1 MMMGKTRRPLA
12 EPAGLRLSPAF
23 SHSGFFSVYPQ
34 PTLQTSRELWFN
46 GARMNPEPTAGCG
59 CKPPWIRVKI
69 GQNEVFQAT
78 RSRLRAHGLHT
89 VCEEA
94 LCPNLGHC
102 WSRGRA
108 TLLILGDRCTRGCRF
123 CNVDKREVLPPDPGE
138 PRRAAAAVRD
148 AGLKEVV
155 LTSVTR
161 DDLPDGGAALWA
173 ETVEAVHA
181 AVPGILVEVL
191 VPDFGGDPDAL
202 DAVLRAR
209 PEVFGHN
216 LETVPRLYPQARPQ
230 ADYARSLA
238 VLRRAAAAGLVAKTS
253 LMLGLGETYG
263 EIEQTLRDARDAGCR
278 VFYAGQYL
286 QPSRRHLPVARYVE
300 PEEFA
305 RVRDLGYA
313 LGFGFVASEP
323 LVRSSYHEEGQ
334 SAFVRGALEPRQAP
348 NGY

>member
-1 MMMGKTRRPLA
+1 MSD
-12 EPAGLRLSPAF
+12 EPSQ
-23 SHSGFFSVYPQ
+23 S
-34 PTLQTSRELWFN
+34 
-46 GARMNPEPTAGCG
+46 CG

-69 GQNEVFQAT
+69 GQNDVFQAT
-78 RSRLRAHGLHT
+78 KARLRAHGLHT

-94 LCPNLGHC
+94 ACPNLGHC
-102 WSRGRA
+102 WARGRA

-123 CNVDKREVLPPDPGE
+123 CNVDKRAVLPPDPGE
-138 PRRAAAAVRD
+138 PQRAAEAVRD

-155 LTSVTR
+155 VTSVTR

-173 ETVEAVHA
+173 QTVDAIHA

-191 VPDFGGDPDAL
+191 VPDFGGDAAAV

-238 VLRRAAAAGLVAKTS
+238 VLRQASASGLITKTS
-253 LMLGLGETYG
+253 LMLGLGETYD
-263 EIEQTLRDARDAGCR
+263 EIGQVLRDARAAGCR
-278 VFYAGQYL
+278 IFYAGQYL
-286 QPSRRHLPVARYVE
+286 QPSPRHLPVARYVE
-300 PEEFA
+300 PAEFA
-305 RVRDLGYA
+305 RLRDDAYA
-313 LGFGFVASEP
+313 LGFDFVASEP

-334 SAFVRGALEPRQAP
+334 SAFVRETLSKQERPLRDA
-348 NGY
+348 

>member
-1 MMMGKTRRPLA
+1 MS
-12 EPAGLRLSPAF
+12 E
-23 SHSGFFSVYPQ
+23 Q
-34 PTLQTSRELWFN
+34 PTPAC
-46 GARMNPEPTAGCG
+46 GPKPT
-59 CKPPWIRVKI
+59 WIRVRI
-69 GQNEVFQAT
+69 GQNDTFQAT
-78 RSRLRAHGLHT
+78 KARLRAHGLHT

-102 WSRGRA
+102 WSRGHA

-123 CNVDKREVLPPDPGE
+123 CNVDKREVLPPDPDE
-138 PRRAAAAVRD
+138 PRRAAEAVRD

-173 ETVEAVHA
+173 QTVEAIHA
-181 AVPGILVEVL
+181 AVPGVLVEVL

-202 DAVLRAR
+202 NTVFRTR

-230 ADYARSLA
+230 ANYARSLA
-238 VLRRAAAAGLVAKTS
+238 VLRQASAAGLITKTS
-253 LMLGLGETYG
+253 LMLGLGETFG

-278 VFYAGQYL
+278 IFYAGQYL
-286 QPSRRHLPVARYVE
+286 QPSPRHLPVARYVE
-300 PEEFA
+300 PAEFD
-305 RVRDLGYA
+305 RLRDLAYS
-313 LGFGFVASEP
+313 LGFGFVASAP

-334 SAFVRGALEPRQAP
+334 SAFIRSA
-348 NGY
+348 

>member
-1 MMMGKTRRPLA
+1 M
-12 EPAGLRLSPAF
+12 SD
-23 SHSGFFSVYPQ
+23 Q
-34 PTLQTSRELWFN
+34 PTP
-46 GARMNPEPTAGCG
+46 ACG

-69 GQNEVFQAT
+69 GQNDVFQAT
-78 RSRLRAHGLHT
+78 KARLRAHGLHT

-94 LCPNLGHC
+94 FCPNLGHC

-108 TLLILGDRCTRGCRF
+108 TFLILGDRCTRGCRF
-123 CNVDKREVLPPDPGE
+123 CNVDKRAVLPPDPDE

-155 LTSVTR
+155 ITSVTR

-173 ETVEAVHA
+173 QTVEAIHA

-191 VPDFGGDPDAL
+191 VPDFGGDAAAA
-202 DAVLRAR
+202 DAVIRAR

-238 VLRRAAAAGLVAKTS
+238 VLRQASASGLITKTS
-253 LMLGLGETYG
+253 LMLGLGETTD
-263 EIEQTLRDARDAGCR
+263 EIGQVLRDARAAGCR
-278 VFYAGQYL
+278 IFYAGQYL
-286 QPSRRHLPVARYVE
+286 QPSPRHIPVARYVE
-300 PEEFA
+300 PDEFA
-305 RVRDLGYA
+305 RIRAEAYA
-313 LGFGFVASEP
+313 LGFDFVASEP

-334 SAFVRGALEPRQAP
+334 SAFVRAALARAP
-348 NGY
+348 AVM

>member
-1 MMMGKTRRPLA
+1 MSDA
-12 EPAGLRLSPAF
+12 SA
-23 SHSGFFSVYPQ
+23 
-34 PTLQTSRELWFN
+34 PT
-46 GARMNPEPTAGCG
+46 PG

-69 GQNEVFQAT
+69 GQNELFQAT
-78 RSRLRAHGLHT
+78 KERLRAHGLHT

-94 LCPNLGHC
+94 FCPNLGHC

-138 PRRAAAAVRD
+138 PQRAAEAVRD

-155 LTSVTR
+155 ITSVTR
-161 DDLPDGGAALWA
+161 DDLPDGGADLWA
-173 ETVEAVHA
+173 QTVGAIHA

-191 VPDFGGDPDAL
+191 VPDFGGDPAAL
-202 DAVLRAR
+202 DTVIRTR

-238 VLRRAAAAGLVAKTS
+238 VLRQASDAGLITKTS
-253 LMLGLGETYG
+253 LMLGLGETFG
-263 EIEQTLRDARDAGCR
+263 EIEQALRDARTAGCR
-278 VFYAGQYL
+278 IFYAGQYL
-286 QPSRRHLPVARYVE
+286 QPSPSHLPVTRYVE
-300 PEEFA
+300 PAEFA
-305 RVRDLGYA
+305 KIRDMAYA
-313 LGFGFVASEP
+313 LGFDFVASEP

-334 SAFVRGALEPRQAP
+334 SAFVRDRCFR
-348 NGY
+348 